1 MPSTS
6 PTTTPV
12 GVDEPQIEGRYAEL
26 GPYTVAFETCRQDA
40 DPAPLF
46 AGLPADR
53 CQCPHWGTVTSGQ
66 VTFRWV
72 DHAETYL
79 AGEAYYAPPGHL
91 PLLTAGS
98 SVVEFSPTDELNLT
112 MAVVQRNLEQLAAQA

>member
-12 GVDEPQIEGRYAEL
+12 SVDEPQIEGRYAEL
-26 GPYTVAFETCRQDA
+26 GPYMVAFETHRQDA

-46 AGLPADR
+46 AGLPDDR
-53 CQCPHWGTVTSGQ
+53 CQCPHWGIVTGGQ
-66 VTFRWV
+66 VTFRWA
-72 DHAETYL
+72 DHAESYL

-98 SVVEFSPTDELNLT
+98 SVVEFSPTVELGRT
-112 MAVVQRNLEQLAAQA
+112 MAVVQRNLESMAAQA